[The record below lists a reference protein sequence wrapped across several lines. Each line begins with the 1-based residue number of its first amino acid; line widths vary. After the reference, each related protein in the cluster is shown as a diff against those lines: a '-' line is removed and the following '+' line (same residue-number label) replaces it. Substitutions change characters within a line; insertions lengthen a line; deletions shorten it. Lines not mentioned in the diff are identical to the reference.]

1 MDKLERFK
9 GCMLGGATGDALG
22 YVIEFDSLNAIRRKY
37 GPHGLR
43 TILKSKKDGNKAV
56 ISDDTQ
62 LTLFTADGL
71 LWAAED
77 GVDSVD
83 RVFRSYMR
91 WYYTQTERIVKP
103 EQTDWMKQQPHESKW
118 GYTRTSIDRHRRR
131 VLLWC
136 RLHAR
141 KAAHSGGRTPKA
153 PPHHGSVRGSHRHV
167 GGSPQPLWP
176 PTGHCLHP
184 RYGQ

>member
-91 WYYTQTERIVKP
+91 WYYTV
-103 EQTDWMKQQPHESKW
+103 S
-118 GYTRTSIDRHRRR
+118 YTHLT
-131 VLLWC
+131 L
-136 RLHAR
+136 
-141 KAAHSGGRTPKA
+141 
-153 PPHHGSVRGSHRHV
+153 
-167 GGSPQPLWP
+167 
-176 PTGHCLHP
+176 PTT
-184 RYGQ
+184 

>member
-103 EQTDWMKQQPHESKW
+103 EQKAWMLRQPHEDKW
-118 GYTRTSIDRHRRR
+118 GYDLMDTASLYVRR
-131 VLLWC
+131 
-136 RLHAR
+136 
-141 KAAHSGGRTPKA
+141 A
-153 PPHHGSVRGSHRHV
+153 PGKPACS
-167 GGSPQPLWP
+167 LWP
-176 PTGHCLHP
+176 WGYLLPLTKYPIAVKAEEL
-184 RYGQ
+184 

>member
-62 LTLFTADGL
+62 LALFTADGL

-83 RVFRSYMR
+83 RVFAPICVGIIRRRNVSLSRNKGRGCYGNLM
-91 WYYTQTERIVKP
+91 
-103 EQTDWMKQQPHESKW
+103 
-118 GYTRTSIDRHRRR
+118 RTSGAIILWIRRHYMFDGRREKP
-131 VLLWC
+131 
-136 RLHAR
+136 A
-141 KAAHSGGRTPKA
+141 
-153 PPHHGSVRGSHRHV
+153 
-167 GGSPQPLWP
+167 
-176 PTGHCLHP
+176 
-184 RYGQ
+184 

>member
-83 RVFRSYMR
+83 RVFRS
-91 WYYTQTERIVKP
+91 
-103 EQTDWMKQQPHESKW
+103 
-118 GYTRTSIDRHRRR
+118 
-131 VLLWC
+131 
-136 RLHAR
+136 
-141 KAAHSGGRTPKA
+141 
-153 PPHHGSVRGSHRHV
+153 
-167 GGSPQPLWP
+167 
-176 PTGHCLHP
+176 
-184 RYGQ
+184 